1 MLNFVANKI
10 QMKFLERI
18 KNHLRLFSIKRNEA
32 IYTCIQNDIPLTDEN
47 IKEVTQVLK
56 QKTLKK
62 NNSKIN
68 NNLKM

>member
-1 MLNFVANKI
+1 
-10 QMKFLERI
+10 MKLLEKL
-18 KNHLRLFSIKRNEA
+18 KNYLKLFSVKRNEA
-32 IYTCIQNDIPLTDEN
+32 IYTCLQNDIPLTDVN

-62 NNSKIN
+62 NNLKIN